1 MNLSALPELLIAWFK
16 NQGAELLQT
25 GHGQNQTRLPFKPG
39 GQYEGQVL
47 DQAASGRSLVKVGQ
61 TVLDMALP
69 KNVGTGDTVRLTYL
83 NASPRPTFLLSRSGT
98 IQVSTPVRLN
108 GVAPQVDALIR
119 LAQAPPSPEVAAP
132 TTVVSQIPTSPG
144 NPAPAVTGAQAASAA
159 TSQIQDR
166 TGMQTTPAAQVV
178 SADTS
183 PAQGQAAAQTVAVSR
198 PIVPNAAILLTS
210 APMTPASVS
219 TAAIAG
225 TAVPAM
231 AMTGQA
237 VEGLRAALAPGTT
250 LSPQGVVSSQLSDS
264 HLLPQRLKQVVT
276 ESGMFYESH
285 LARWV
290 KGEGALANITRE
302 PQARLPETGSA
313 PTGLPE
319 LKDMPEQAARMAG
332 RQLMILEGAPFVW
345 QGQAWP
351 GQDMEWLVEERQE
364 RQGGGAGEQE
374 APQWRTELRL
384 TLPRLGA
391 LHAAVGVHAKG
402 LDVRIAAASDATLTE
417 IRAALPRLEARLRAA
432 RLNVRAVDAGLT
444 HGEG

>member
-1 MNLSALPELLIAWFK
+1 MTSQGEAVNLSALPELLIAWFK

-25 GHGQNQTRLPFKPG
+25 GRGQGQARLPFKPG
-39 GQYEGQVL
+39 GQYEGKVL
-47 DQAASGRSLVKVGQ
+47 DQAAGGRSLVKVGQ

-69 KNVGTGDTVRLTYL
+69 KNVGTGETVRLTYL
-83 NASPRPTFLLSRSGT
+83 NASPRPTFLLSRSGAV
-98 IQVSTPVRLN
+98 QAPTPVRLN

-119 LAQAPPSPEVAAP
+119 LAQAPPTPEVATP
-132 TTVVSQIPTSPG
+132 TTMVGQTP
-144 NPAPAVTGAQAASAA
+144 ASAA
-159 TSQIQDR
+159 NPA
-166 TGMQTTPAAQVV
+166 QTLTAAQTA
-178 SADTS
+178 SAAAS
-183 PAQGQAAAQTVAVSR
+183 PSQGQAAAQTAAVSR
-198 PIVPNAAILLTS
+198 PIVPNAAMLLNS

-219 TAAIAG
+219 TAAFAG

-250 LSPQGVVSSQLSDS
+250 MSPQGVVSSQLPDS
-264 HLLPQRLKQVVT
+264 HLLPQRLKQVVM

-285 LARWV
+285 LSRWV

-302 PQARLPETGSA
+302 PQARLPETGST
-313 PTGLPE
+313 PTGIPE
-319 LKDMPEQAARMAG
+319 LKDMPDQAARMAG

-351 GQDMEWLVEERQE
+351 GQDLEWLIEERQE
-364 RQGGGAGEQE
+364 RQGSGAGEQD

-384 TLPRLGA
+384 TLPRLGVV
-391 LHAAVGVHAKG
+391 HAAVGVHAKG
-402 LDVRIAAASDATLTE
+402 LDVRIAAVSDATLTE